1 MGRGKKWSSK
11 ERERV
16 AIAWSRATHDPVV
29 GRNQSGGTFDE
40 KVYSLFSWKPP
51 KDADPGTYS
60 DRSHPSVMTCFRNN
74 ISPDVVKFIGVL
86 RMVKGVGLSGVT
98 SEELLRIAVAV
109 YLLKRKGEALPKSNS
124 VFYLLKE
131 QDPDKWEN
139 FKAWNILKSTPK
151 FLEPQGDASE
161 STEDEEE
168 EEVTTSNKV
177 NVEDQPS
184 TTDASADDPPE
195 EKEEQETM
203 TNVSSPSSYKTRDD
217 SSTTTSLVNVVSHA
231 SRQKKQHLGRDAAK
245 GKLQLDKGL
254 EKQTKLLSEMN
265 DTMKDSKKRSTELL
279 MTMQLKTYYKMCKHR
294 GNDEG
299 CDAAMDAMHDLL
311 TSSGILPIAVVG

>member
-29 GRNQSGGTFDE
+29 GRNQSGDTFDE

-51 KDADPGTYS
+51 KDADLGTYN
-60 DRSHPSVMTCFRNN
+60 DRSHPSVMTCFHNN
-74 ISPDVVKFIGVL
+74 ISPDVMKFIGVL

-98 SEELLRIAVAV
+98 TEELLHIAVAV

-124 VFYLLKE
+124 AFYLLKE

-161 STEDEEE
+161 TMEDKEEGE
-168 EEVTTSNKV
+168 DTTSPPNEV

-184 TTDASADDPPE
+184 MMDASADDPPE
-195 EKEEQETM
+195 EKEEQDTM
-203 TNVSSPSSYKTRDD
+203 TNVSSTSSYKPSDD

-231 SRQKKQHLGRDAAK
+231 SRLKKQHLGRDATK
-245 GKLQLDKGL
+245 GKLQLDK
-254 EKQTKLLSEMN
+254 ERQKQTKLLSEMH
-265 DTMKDSKKRSTELL
+265 DTMKDSKK
-279 MTMQLKTYYKMCKHR
+279 
-294 GNDEG
+294 
-299 CDAAMDAMHDLL
+299 
-311 TSSGILPIAVVG
+311 

>member
-1 MGRGKKWSSK
+1 MGC
-11 ERERV
+11 
-16 AIAWSRATHDPVV
+16 
-29 GRNQSGGTFDE
+29 NQSGDTFDE
-40 KVYSLFSWKPP
+40 KVYSLFSRKPL

-60 DRSHPSVMTCFRNN
+60 DCSHPSVMTCFRNN
-74 ISPDVVKFIGVL
+74 ISPDVMKFIGVL
-86 RMVKGVGLSGVT
+86 RMVKVVGLSGVT
-98 SEELLRIAVAV
+98 AEELLHIAVAV

-124 VFYLLKE
+124 AFYLLKE

-161 STEDEEE
+161 TTEDEEE
-168 EEVTTSNKV
+168 EEVTMSPPNEV

-203 TNVSSPSSYKTRDD
+203 TNLLSTLLYKPSDD

-231 SRQKKQHLGRDAAK
+231 SRQKK
-245 GKLQLDKGL
+245 
-254 EKQTKLLSEMN
+254 
-265 DTMKDSKKRSTELL
+265 
-279 MTMQLKTYYKMCKHR
+279 
-294 GNDEG
+294 
-299 CDAAMDAMHDLL
+299 
-311 TSSGILPIAVVG
+311 